1 MKRLLV
7 CTDGSNHGGVAVEYG
22 VYLAH
27 RLPCE
32 LIGAHVLDSRMLEGP
47 LMADISGWI
56 GAQPYGNQLQQFRE
70 MLEQKGEAV
79 ITAYNE
85 RCAKA
90 GLPESG
96 VIRMGHPAA
105 AILEEEEKADALV
118 LGQRGI
124 HADLLGESMG
134 STTEKVVR
142 HSTKPCLVTTAEFK
156 EIGKILAAYDGSEH
170 ARHALDVAV
179 EWAKALQVEL
189 MVLTVADE
197 HDGQEAKQ
205 LAQAGHQQAEASG
218 CKAVHMVAEHKRA
231 EHAILESTVEQG
243 CDLVVMGA
251 HGHSRIRE
259 WILGSV
265 THQVL
270 MGAKCPVLLVR

>member
-1 MKRLLV
+1 L
-7 CTDGSNHGGVAVEYG
+7 
-22 VYLAH
+22 YLAR
-27 RLPCE
+27 RLSCE
-32 LIGAHVLDSRMLEGP
+32 LVGVHVLDSRMLEGP

-70 MLEQKGEAV
+70 VLEKKGEAV
-79 ITAYNE
+79 MAAYNE
-85 RCAKA
+85 RCVKA
-90 GLPESG
+90 ELPESG

-105 AILEEEEKADALV
+105 VILEEEEKVDAVV

-142 HSTKPCLVTTAEFK
+142 HSAKPCMVTPAAFK
-156 EIGKILAAYDGSEH
+156 TIGKILAAYDGSEH
-170 ARHALDVAV
+170 AGHALQVAV

-189 MVLTVADE
+189 LVLTAADE
-197 HDGQEAKQ
+197 NDGSEANR
-205 LAQAGHQQAEASG
+205 LAQAGREQAEQSG
-218 CKAVHMVAEHKRA
+218 CKAVHMVAEHQRPA
-231 EHAILESTVEQG
+231 DAILESALEQG

-251 HGHSRIRE
+251 YGHSRIRE

-270 MGAKCPVLLVR
+270 VGAKCPVLLVR